1 MMGKRKRTAEFKLQ
15 AVHLMRERLL
25 AGFTLQRVADELDV
39 GPDLL
44 RIWAKQV
51 ESSPERATAEQ
62 IFPGHGKRRQYDPV
76 PRSAGR
82 PRAESTDEEVARLR
96 RENQR
101 LRLERDFLKKA
112 AAFFAKESQ

>member
-1 MMGKRKRTAEFKLQ
+1 MAKRTAEFKLQ

-62 IFPGHGKRRQYDPV
+62 IFPGHGK
-76 PRSAGR
+76 
-82 PRAESTDEEVARLR
+82 
-96 RENQR
+96 
-101 LRLERDFLKKA
+101 
-112 AAFFAKESQ
+112 